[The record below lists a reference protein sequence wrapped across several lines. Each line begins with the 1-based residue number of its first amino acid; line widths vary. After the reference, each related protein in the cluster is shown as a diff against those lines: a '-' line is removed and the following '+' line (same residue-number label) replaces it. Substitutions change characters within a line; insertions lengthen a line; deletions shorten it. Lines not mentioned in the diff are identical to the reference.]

1 MPGNWAPVAHTGI
14 LYLLCYFSGATVYW
28 LNFIKHITLFPR
40 EADLLRCVM
49 MIPDGNYVFREGS
62 GMNGEQLC
70 LNIKS
75 AEDSKRAEMKVPS
88 GNTVACTMKATFS

>member
-40 EADLLRCVM
+40 DADLLRCVM

-62 GMNGEQLC
+62 GTPSLPDAIQESCSSRISEKLRRKAVRWPSC
-70 LNIKS
+70 LAHTAAK
-75 AEDSKRAEMKVPS
+75 
-88 GNTVACTMKATFS
+88 